1 MNNLWSK
8 RLKHWLKEIG
18 KYARL
23 ILNDHFSIFVV
34 IILSFL
40 GLYYRELILFLQLN
54 YSEPTPGWFYLVM
67 GILML
72 LILKVG
78 SPLWLTLAPDA
89 SYLYPQGAHWR
100 HYWTKGI
107 LVGMILPIVV
117 SCVVLVVMYPIIAT
131 VTPYTIS
138 QWPILLILV
147 ISFRFIQAMTNYLT
161 TYRLG
166 LARWTTSPSR
176 WIQVMLSIIFTWGII
191 HPTNGMLVI
200 VLCLVIL
207 ILLAADC
214 RNVSSSWPQFDTVV
228 DLERQR
234 QAQFYRWV
242 SIFADV
248 PQLVPP
254 IRYNY
259 WLERLMRPIDGLKT
273 SPYHLIFSRAL
284 TRNGAYSSVW
294 LRVMIFFAILILCSH
309 SFLMQLALGLVSHLL
324 TSIQL
329 VNLLTRYETHPMMLL
344 YPKDGLIMNPLPAF
358 QTCLFYILLIQ
369 SLVYQLSAYLTHS
382 SHSWL
387 LLPIWLF
394 AGWVWNRWYASWWY
408 QRHLRRSRVK

>member
-1 MNNLWSK
+1 MDCLWSK
-8 RLKHWLKEIG
+8 RLKNWLREVG
-18 KYARL
+18 KYAKL
-23 ILNDHFSIFVV
+23 ILNDHFSILLVM
-34 IILSFL
+34 ILAFL

-54 YSEPTPGWFYLVM
+54 HSESTSVWLYLVM

-72 LILKVG
+72 LTLKIG

-100 HYWTKGI
+100 RYWAKGI
-107 LVGMILPIVV
+107 LVGMILPIVA
-117 SCVVLVVMYPIIAT
+117 SSVVLVVMYPIIAT
-131 VTPYTIS
+131 VTPYTVS

-147 ISFRFIQAMTNYLT
+147 ISFRLIQALIDYLT
-161 TYRLG
+161 IFQLG
-166 LARWTTSPSR
+166 LAKWTTSPSR
-176 WIQVMLSIIFTWGII
+176 WIEVILSVIFTWGII
-191 HPTNGMLVI
+191 HPTNGMLAI
-200 VLCLVIL
+200 VLCLVLL
-207 ILLAADC
+207 ILLAVDC
-214 RNVSSSWPQFDTVV
+214 RNVPSSWPQFDTVV
-228 DLERQR
+228 GLEKQR

-254 IRYNY
+254 IRHNH
-259 WLERLMRPIDGLKT
+259 WLERLMRPIQKLKT

-284 TRNGAYSSVW
+284 TRNGAYSGVW
-294 LRVMIFFAILILCSH
+294 VRVMIFFAILILCTH
-309 SFLMQLALGLVSHLL
+309 SFPMQLALGLAGHLL

-344 YPKDGLIMNPLPAF
+344 YPKGNLTMDPLPAF
-358 QTCLFYILLIQ
+358 QTCLFYILLVQ

-382 SHSWL
+382 SYSWL

-394 AGWVWNRWYASWWY
+394 VGWVWNRWYASWWY